1 MPLEACRRT
10 EDGSAP
16 ISPSTRSVPI
26 CPDSGTGG
34 ESTDAITVP
43 PLASSGDR
51 ETNCAPASSRRS
63 VVQRQRSKPR
73 SFEERLVAEKMRLA
87 QQAEALQPGPA
98 KEKLLQKIDQIET
111 ASRLDKWLSS
121 PGLQSPR

>member
-1 MPLEACRRT
+1 
-10 EDGSAP
+10 
-16 ISPSTRSVPI
+16 
-26 CPDSGTGG
+26 
-34 ESTDAITVP
+34 
-43 PLASSGDR
+43 
-51 ETNCAPASSRRS
+51 
-63 VVQRQRSKPR
+63 VQRQRSKPR